1 MKKADIIKKIKALIK
16 VKGSFSANDIE
27 IDGEVSS
34 PCVNEMGG
42 LIALAEYFDK
52 KEVSVEVYE
61 PASVSSDSMYSYTMK
76 YNELDTYALNK
87 ILKLAK
93 KYEVVEEEDE
103 EDEE

>member
-16 VKGSFSANDIE
+16 VKGSFSANEIE

-61 PASVSSDSMYSYTMK
+61 PSSMSSDSMYSYTMK
-76 YNELDTYALNK
+76 YDELDIASLKK
-87 ILKLAK
+87 ILQLAK
-93 KYEVVEEEDE
+93 KYEVVED
-103 EDEE
+103 